1 VQQQPA
7 PLNNLHNSNTGTVI
21 QNPKDIKQLKKEKK
35 LEAEYNRLKRQLI
48 EVIDDPQLLQNDNKK
63 QKTNEG
69 EDKEREGWFE
79 LKHNTNI
86 YVQGLPVDTNMDE
99 IIEFFQKCGM
109 VKREP
114 DTGLP
119 KIKLYRDE
127 NGKLK
132 GDATICYFKLES
144 VDLALSLL
152 DGTEFRPGKGNIIK
166 VARAVFEQRGD
177 EYHKKNA
184 PQKKG
189 KKKKFD
195 QNKML
200 SWDSTRTAEEGGLP
214 RTVIL
219 KNMFDARELAGNGAL
234 IGELQLDIM
243 EECEKLGKV
252 EKVQVF
258 DKNPEGV
265 VLIKFEDTKAADK
278 CLLLMRGRFF
288 AGRQV
293 VAEFYDGKTN
303 YAAQIDSIAADKE
316 KERKLNE
323 FGEWL
328 ESDNQ

>member
-1 VQQQPA
+1 
-7 PLNNLHNSNTGTVI
+7 
-21 QNPKDIKQLKKEKK
+21 
-35 LEAEYNRLKRQLI
+35 
-48 EVIDDPQLLQNDNKK
+48 
-63 QKTNEG
+63 
-69 EDKEREGWFE
+69 
-79 LKHNTNI
+79 
-86 YVQGLPVDTNMDE
+86 
-99 IIEFFQKCGM
+99 
-109 VKREP
+109 
-114 DTGLP
+114 
-119 KIKLYRDE
+119 
-127 NGKLK
+127 
-132 GDATICYFKLES
+132 
-144 VDLALSLL
+144 
-152 DGTEFRPGKGNIIK
+152 
-166 VARAVFEQRGD
+166 
-177 EYHKKNA
+177 
-184 PQKKG
+184 
-189 KKKKFD
+189 
-195 QNKML
+195 
-200 SWDSTRTAEEGGLP
+200 
-214 RTVIL
+214 
-219 KNMFDARELAGNGAL
+219 MFDAKELAGNGAL